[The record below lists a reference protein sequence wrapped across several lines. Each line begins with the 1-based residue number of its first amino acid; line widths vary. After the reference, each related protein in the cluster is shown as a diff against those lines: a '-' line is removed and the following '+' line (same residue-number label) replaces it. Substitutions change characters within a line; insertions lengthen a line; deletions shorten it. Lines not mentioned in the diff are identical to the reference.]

1 MPERARTDL
10 WEPWGSNPP
19 RPPGPEPRELLRSR
33 DTEYHFH
40 GDELRLCVSLR
51 SDIACCSANR
61 WKAEERGAASTEVSG
76 VAHDVFIS
84 YSSHD
89 KPIADAVCAGLE
101 AAKIRCWIAPRD
113 LLPGVPYGEA
123 LGEALRESQILLLIF
138 SSESNRS
145 AQVMREVESAVDK
158 GIPILPFRVEDVKPS
173 ASLDYFVKAIH
184 WLDAITPPL
193 ENHLQ
198 SLVGTVRMLL
208 TRHQTGAALAGRPGA
223 VEPAG
228 KPASPAPTF
237 PAAELPKQRSKFASG
252 YLIAGVGLT
261 LAILLL
267 LALATWWPHRNDQG
281 ELHSSKVS
289 PPPTSP
295 PVTEPVRVQKID
307 VYLFARQGDQAEPR
321 GLLGHDA
328 FAARLRDQVTV
339 QAQLSHS
346 AYAYLIAFR
355 PDGKTE
361 LCYPAREDVPPPL
374 TDRPHYPPEGS
385 RVRYGLSDGAGLMV
399 FGVVASDKPLPS
411 YREWLQGRSLAWQS
425 EAGQPKEEVLWSSG
439 QVVDVLLPTDK
450 VSKSRGLGE
459 AATPLS
465 PAFEKLA
472 ESLQV
477 DSSKN
482 AIGLLG
488 FTVQNP

>member
-1 MPERARTDL
+1 M
-10 WEPWGSNPP
+10 
-19 RPPGPEPRELLRSR
+19 
-33 DTEYHFH
+33 
-40 GDELRLCVSLR
+40 
-51 SDIACCSANR
+51 
-61 WKAEERGAASTEVSG
+61 
-76 VAHDVFIS
+76 AHDVFIS

-89 KPIADAVCAGLE
+89 KPVADAVCAGLE

-113 LLPGVPYGEA
+113 MLPGVPYGEA
-123 LGEALRESQILLLIF
+123 LGEALRESQILLLVF
-138 SSESNRS
+138 SSKSNDS
-145 AQVMREVESAVDK
+145 GLVMREVESAVHK
-158 GIPILPFRVEDVKPS
+158 GIPVLPFRVEDVKPS
-173 ASLDYFVKAIH
+173 AALDYFVKSIH

-198 SLVGTVRMLL
+198 SLVATVRLLL
-208 TRHQTGAALAGRPGA
+208 TRQQTGAVVAGRPGA
-223 VEPAG
+223 VDTSE
-228 KPASPAPTF
+228 KPASPTPTF
-237 PAAELPKQRSKFASG
+237 PAAVLPNQRSKFTSGG

-267 LALATWWPHRNDQG
+267 ALATWWPRSNDKG
-281 ELHSSKVS
+281 EPRSSKLS
-289 PPPTSP
+289 PTSTSP
-295 PVTEPVRVQKID
+295 PVTEPLRVQKID
-307 VYLFARQGDQAEPR
+307 VQLFARQGEEAEPR
-321 GLLGHDA
+321 GLIGHDA

-339 QAQLSHS
+339 QARLSHA

-361 LCYPAREDVPPPL
+361 LCYPDREDIPPPL

-399 FGVVASDKPLPS
+399 FVVVASDKPLPS

-439 QVVDVLLPTDK
+439 QVVDVLLPADK
-450 VSKSRGLGE
+450 LSSSRGRGE
-459 AATPLS
+459 AATPLA

-472 ESLQV
+472 ESLRV

-488 FTVQNP
+488 FTVQKP

>member
-1 MPERARTDL
+1 M
-10 WEPWGSNPP
+10 
-19 RPPGPEPRELLRSR
+19 
-33 DTEYHFH
+33 
-40 GDELRLCVSLR
+40 
-51 SDIACCSANR
+51 
-61 WKAEERGAASTEVSG
+61 
-76 VAHDVFIS
+76 AHDVFIS

-113 LLPGVPYGEA
+113 MLPGVPYGEA

-138 SSESNRS
+138 SSKSNHS
-145 AQVMREVESAVDK
+145 GHVMREVASAVDK
-158 GIPILPFRVEDVKPS
+158 GIPILPFRVEDVTPS
-173 ASLDYFVKAIH
+173 ASLDYFVKSIH

-208 TRHQTGAALAGRPGA
+208 TRQQTGAVLAGQPGA
-223 VEPAG
+223 ADTAG
-228 KPASPAPTF
+228 KPASPTPAF
-237 PAAELPKQRSKFASG
+237 PAADLPNQRSKFASG
-252 YLIAGVGLT
+252 YVIAGVGLT

-267 LALATWWPHRNDQG
+267 LALATWWPHSHDQR
-281 ELHSSKVS
+281 ELPSSKLS
-289 PPPTSP
+289 PTSTSP
-295 PVTEPVRVQKID
+295 PITEPLRVQKID
-307 VYLFARQGDQAEPR
+307 VHLFARQGDAAEPR
-321 GLLGHDA
+321 GLIGHDA

-339 QAQLSHS
+339 QAHLSHS

-361 LCYPAREDVPPPL
+361 LCYPDREDIPPPL

-385 RVRYGLSDGAGLMV
+385 GARYGLSDGAGLMV

-425 EAGQPKEEVLWSSG
+425 EAGQPREEVLWSSG

-450 VSKSRGLGE
+450 LSNLRGREE
-459 AATPLS
+459 AALPLA

-472 ESLQV
+472 KSLQV

-488 FTVQNP
+488 FTVQKP